1 MGKLAK
7 GLGMLAAAAAGAYY
21 VYKSKPTARKQVR
34 GWMLKMKGDVLTKL
48 ERLKGV
54 NESAYNALVD
64 QTAKRYRTLKEVNG
78 AELKGLVADMKAAWA
93 DIRKELKSVGNGS
106 N

>member
-1 MGKLAK
+1 M
-7 GLGMLAAAAAGAYY
+7 
-21 VYKSKPTARKQVR
+21 
-34 GWMLKMKGDVLTKL
+34 KL